1 MGLPPKK
8 KLATAR
14 DNSTATRRQKDR
26 ATAKGTLKV
35 LIKSAMKTANIQSEG
50 LPSCWD
56 ITNPPMLSRKV
67 RIAVW
72 KMGPRNEGR
81 RIRKNT
87 AILENPMV

>member
-35 LIKSAMKTANIQSEG
+35 LIKSAMKTANIQSDG
-50 LPSCWD
+50 LPNCWD

-72 KMGPRNEGR
+72 NMGPRNEGS